1 MLKNEYKP
9 RLTAPEKW
17 NPYYNRKATGGY
29 NPCKQGKPTTQGA
42 NVLANCVGYA
52 VGRFNEIGG
61 YNCCKYLGSTNAEN
75 FIDDFCNN
83 QGLAVSHTPTLG
95 GCMVWSKGKLHDG
108 ADGCGHVAI
117 VEQINAD
124 GSIITSDS
132 GYNSISFYTK
142 KRSGENWGQSTEYKY
157 QGCIINPAVKSKIY
171 RVQVGAFENRDYA
184 ADYCKQLRESGIDC
198 FVVEVEI

>member
-1 MLKNEYKP
+1 
-9 RLTAPEKW
+9 
-17 NPYYNRKATGGY
+17 
-29 NPCKQGKPTTQGA
+29 
-42 NVLANCVGYA
+42 
-52 VGRFNEIGG
+52 
-61 YNCCKYLGSTNAEN
+61 
-75 FIDDFCNN
+75 
-83 QGLAVSHTPTLG
+83 
-95 GCMVWSKGKLHDG
+95 MVWSKGKLHDG

-142 KRSGENWGQSTEYKY
+142 TRSGANWGQSTAYKFE
-157 QGCIINPAVKSKIY
+157 GCIINPAVKSTIY

-198 FVVEVEI
+198 FVVEVDI